1 MSIMFQLPSFTSIFT
16 CFFFLLAL
24 VAYWKRNKARS
35 AILKSPP
42 GPWKLPLIGNLH
54 QLITSGSLP
63 HSSLRD
69 LAKKHGPVMQLQL
82 GEVSAVIISS
92 PEAARQVLKTHELC
106 FAQRPDFYVS
116 EFLSYDYSGILASP
130 YGDCWRQMRKICVL
144 ELLTAQRVHSFRSV
158 REEEVWNLI
167 ETLSSSNGL
176 PVNLSKNL
184 FAMTNTVISRVAFGE
199 KCKGQD
205 EFISLVKE
213 IMVLSSG
220 FNVPDLYPSLKFVA
234 SINGMKTTLKRLY
247 QKRDNILQDIIDD
260 HKMNM
265 ITASTANDSSCK
277 EDLVDVLLKL
287 QKSSDL
293 KIEITTKHIKA
304 VTSEI
309 YLAGGETA
317 ATTLEWAMSELLR
330 NPKVIEKAQAEVRK
344 VLEGKRKIEYT
355 DIQKLDYVKLVV
367 KETLRLHPPATLI
380 PRGCRERCEIN
391 GYDIPTKTKVI
402 VNVWALGR
410 DPDYWV
416 NADCFQPERFHGS
429 SVDFKGNDF
438 EFLPFGAG
446 RRMCPGITFGIA
458 IIELALAQL
467 LYHFDWKLPNE
478 VKPEELDMTENFG
491 STCRRKNDLYL
502 NVTPRIPF
510 LMETCSQ

>member
-1 MSIMFQLPSFTSIFT
+1 MSMMFQLPSFTSLLT
-16 CFFFLLAL
+16 CFFFLLV
-24 VAYWKRNKARS
+24 VAYWKRYNKARG

-54 QLITSGSLP
+54 QLIGSGSLP

-82 GEVSAVIISS
+82 GQVSALIISS
-92 PEAARQVLKTHELC
+92 PEAAREVLKTHELC
-106 FAQRPDFYVS
+106 FAQRPDFFVS
-116 EFLSYDYSGILASP
+116 EFVSYDYSGILVSK
-130 YGDCWRQMRKICVL
+130 YGDYWRQMRKICAS
-144 ELLTAQRVHSFRSV
+144 ELLNAQRVQSFRSI

-167 ETLSSSNGL
+167 ETISSSNGL

-184 FAMTNTVISRVAFGE
+184 FSMTNSVISRAAFGE

-205 EFISLVKE
+205 EFISLMKKILE
-213 IMVLSSG
+213 FASG
-220 FNVPDLYPSLKFVA
+220 FNVPDLYPSFKFIA
-234 SINGMKTTLKRLY
+234 SINGMKTTLKRLH

-265 ITASTANDSSCK
+265 ITTSIINAPSCK
-277 EDLVDVLLKL
+277 KDLVDVLLKL

-293 KIEITTKHIKA
+293 NFELTAKHIKA
-304 VTSEI
+304 IILDI
-309 YLAGGETA
+309 YLAGGETG
-317 ATTLEWAMSELLR
+317 ATTLEWTMSELQR
-330 NPKVIEKAQAEVRK
+330 NPKVMEKAQAEVRK
-344 VLEGKRKIEYT
+344 VLEGKRKIEDT
-355 DIQKLDYVKLVV
+355 DIQKLDYVKSVV
-367 KETLRLHPPATLI
+367 KESLRLHPPATLI
-380 PRGCRERCEIN
+380 ARECRERCNIN
-391 GYDIPTKTKVI
+391 GYDILTKTKVL

-416 NADCFQPERFHGS
+416 NADRFQPERFYGS
-429 SVDFKGNDF
+429 SVDFKGNYF

-458 IIELALAQL
+458 TVELALTQL

-478 VKPEELDMTENFG
+478 VKPEELDMTESLG
-491 STCRRKNDLYL
+491 GTCRRKNDLYL
-502 NVTPRIPF
+502 IATPRIPF
-510 LMETCSQ
+510 LI

>member
-1 MSIMFQLPSFTSIFT
+1 MSITFQLLSFTSILT
-16 CFFFLLAL
+16 CFFFLLVL
-24 VAYWKRNKARS
+24 VAYWKRNKARGT
-35 AILKSPP
+35 ILKSPP
-42 GPWKLPLIGNLH
+42 GLWKLPLIGNLH

-69 LAKKHGPVMQLQL
+69 LAKKHGPVMRLQL

-92 PEAARQVLKTHELC
+92 PKAAREVLKTHELC
-106 FAQRPDFYVS
+106 LHKGLT
-116 EFLSYDYSGILASP
+116 FL
-130 YGDCWRQMRKICVL
+130 
-144 ELLTAQRVHSFRSV
+144 
-158 REEEVWNLI
+158 
-167 ETLSSSNGL
+167 LSI
-176 PVNLSKNL
+176 NLSKNL
-184 FAMTNTVISRVAFGE
+184 FAMTNTVTSRAAFGE

-205 EFISLVKE
+205 EFITLVKE
-213 IMVLSSG
+213 IMVLCSG
-220 FNVPDLYPSLKFVA
+220 FNVPDLYPSLKFIA
-234 SINGMKTTLKRLY
+234 SINGMKTALKILH
-247 QKRDNILQDIIDD
+247 QKRDSILQDIIDD

-265 ITASTANDSSCK
+265 ITTSTTNDSSCK

-293 KIEITTKHIKA
+293 KFEITTKHIKA

-309 YLAGGETA
+309 YLAGGEAA

-330 NPKVIEKAQAEVRK
+330 NPKVMEKAQAEVRK
-344 VLEGKRKIEYT
+344 
-355 DIQKLDYVKLVV
+355 
-367 KETLRLHPPATLI
+367 
-380 PRGCRERCEIN
+380 
-391 GYDIPTKTKVI
+391 
-402 VNVWALGR
+402 
-410 DPDYWV
+410 
-416 NADCFQPERFHGS
+416 PERFHDS

-446 RRMCPGITFGIA
+446 RRMRPGISFGIA
-458 IIELALAQL
+458 IVELELAQL

-502 NVTPRIPF
+502 NVTPRFPF

>member
-1 MSIMFQLPSFTSIFT
+1 MSIMFQLLSFTSILT
-16 CFFFLLAL
+16 CSFFLLVL
-24 VAYWKRNKARS
+24 VAYWKRNKARGT
-35 AILKSPP
+35 ILKSPP

-63 HSSLRD
+63 HYSLRD

-92 PEAARQVLKTHELC
+92 PKAAREVLKTHELC
-106 FAQRPDFYVS
+106 FAQRPDFFVG
-116 EFLSYDYSGILASP
+116 EFLSYAYSGILGSP

-144 ELLTAQRVHSFRSV
+144 ELLSAQRVHSFRSV

-167 ETLSSSNGL
+167 ETLSLSNGL
-176 PVNLSKNL
+176 SINLSKHL
-184 FAMTNTVISRVAFGE
+184 FDLTNTVTSRAAFGE
-199 KCKGQD
+199 KCKAQD

-213 IMVLSSG
+213 IMVLATG
-220 FNVPDLYPSLKFVA
+220 FIVPDLS
-234 SINGMKTTLKRLY
+234 R
-247 QKRDNILQDIIDD
+247 
-260 HKMNM
+260 
-265 ITASTANDSSCK
+265 
-277 EDLVDVLLKL
+277 
-287 QKSSDL
+287 
-293 KIEITTKHIKA
+293 
-304 VTSEI
+304 VTSNLGSQPSTSKLSLRNDLI
-309 YLAGGETA
+309 DSCNRGETT

-330 NPKVIEKAQAEVRK
+330 NPKVMEKAQAEVCK
-344 VLEGKRKIEYT
+344 VIEGKRKIEYIDT
-355 DIQKLDYVKLVV
+355 QKLDYVKLVV
-367 KETLRLHPPATLI
+367 KETLRLHPPGTLI
-380 PRGCRERCEIN
+380 PRECRERCEIN

-402 VNVWALGR
+402 VNLWAIGR

-416 NADCFQPERFHGS
+416 NVDCFQPERFHGS

-446 RRMCPGITFGIA
+446 RRMCPGITFASA

-502 NVTPRIPF
+502 NVTPRFPF
-510 LMETCSQ
+510 LMETCGQ